1 MPTEAQFRS
10 GGTFVPR
17 TLASVKVKSG
27 RGMAAFLSS
36 VSQSIV
42 SETGI
47 NPKNQ
52 VNQIAILGPLQSMI
66 QKAGRVP
73 SGRVASELA
82 PMFGKARQIATQ
94 AGATQTAEAIRSAAS
109 WFYYNVEGG
118 GAPAGGGEVVQLP
131 GQPPRR
137 RRPGKRGKGKR
148 GKGKGTPVYR
158 KWWFVPTVIGS
169 VGLLLTV
176 GLLASGSPKRGA

>member
-1 MPTEAQFRS
+1 MPSEAQISLLSRLSSS
-10 GGTFVPR
+10 GP
-17 TLASVKVKSG
+17 LASVKVKSG

-36 VSQSIV
+36 VVQSIV

-73 SGRVASELA
+73 SGKVATALA
-82 PMFGKARQIATQ
+82 PMFGKARQIAIQ
-94 AGATQTAEAIRSAAS
+94 AGATQTAAAIRSAAS
-109 WFYYNVEGG
+109 WFYYNVEG

-137 RRPGKRGKGKR
+137 RRPGKRGKG
-148 GKGKGTPVYR
+148 GKGTPFYR
-158 KWWFVPTVIGS
+158 KWWFVPSVIGG
-169 VGLLLTV
+169 VGLILTV
-176 GLLASGSPKRGA
+176 SILASTPKSKRRDDR